1 MSQLFQYIL
10 YVSIFQPFFEEYCS
24 FFNTIFIFSLVY
36 HFCQLYNRRNIP
48 FIVFIT
54 FSTGT
59 SRDYNMQRI
68 LHMKKINVQLL
79 LLIFFTLG
87 ATFFTAMTL
96 KAGIGTYA
104 CWDALSA
111 NVAQLTGLKVANFS
125 IFMNLICVILQIFM
139 LGKNF
144 RPIMLFQIP
153 FVIIFGMLVNFFYY
167 NIITFEL
174 QNYFIRFIIC
184 ILSITGVSFFL
195 GALTSLNLVSL
206 SVETSCNIASGKY
219 SIDYAVLRVGI
230 DAFCIVTSIILS
242 FVFHLTFTIREGTFI
257 AMFMLGPLEKK
268 FMIVFRSLAKQ
279 IQKL

>member
-36 HFCQLYNRRNIP
+36 HFCQLYNRRNIH

-59 SRDYNMQRI
+59 SRDYYLQRI

-96 KAGIGTYA
+96 KAGIGTY
-104 CWDALSA
+104 
-111 NVAQLTGLKVANFS
+111 
-125 IFMNLICVILQIFM
+125 
-139 LGKNF
+139 
-144 RPIMLFQIP
+144 IP
-153 FVIIFGMLVNFFYY
+153 FVILFGMLVNFFYY

>member
-1 MSQLFQYIL
+1 
-10 YVSIFQPFFEEYCS
+10 
-24 FFNTIFIFSLVY
+24 
-36 HFCQLYNRRNIP
+36 
-48 FIVFIT
+48 
-54 FSTGT
+54 
-59 SRDYNMQRI
+59 
-68 LHMKKINVQLL
+68 MKKINVQLL

-96 KAGIGTYA
+96 KAGIGTY
-104 CWDALSA
+104 
-111 NVAQLTGLKVANFS
+111 
-125 IFMNLICVILQIFM
+125 
-139 LGKNF
+139 
-144 RPIMLFQIP
+144 IP
-153 FVIIFGMLVNFFYY
+153 FVILFGMLVNFFYY